1 MHVQGVCGQL
11 LCNLNSVHLPLLSD
25 SWYRSCVFV
34 CSFCSNIRIIIPLM
48 IWSCELSINSL
59 LTLTQSSLWVSSSPQ
74 MAVQP
79 LDVITRFCRA
89 AFLIKLPSTN
99 FAAATVVSY
108 MTDAGQ
114 AQRRRGGAGT
124 FSWACTVYLNTRV
137 RGQLR
142 LIFIYLFFKT
152 VIKMLSKITIWKITE
167 IKSIYSHRNSPLLQ
181 LCPA

>member
-1 MHVQGVCGQL
+1 MHLQGVCGQL
-11 LCNLNSVHLPLLSD
+11 FCNFNSVHLPLLSD
-25 SWYRSCVFV
+25 SRYRSCVFV

-89 AFLIKLPSTN
+89 AVLIKLPSTN

-114 AQRRRGGAGT
+114 AQWRRGGAGT

-142 LIFIYLFFKT
+142 LIFIYLFFKM

-167 IKSIYSHRNSPLLQ
+167 IKSI
-181 LCPA
+181 